1 MTRRIS
7 IRSYRKPDTLY
18 SPLDLVVCEGE
29 TEVDYLCELAR
40 SLRIHVHICKGDGTD
55 PKSIVN
61 TAKRKSKEDGVKYDK
76 IFCVFDRDNDLSAFL
91 EAIELCKSKK
101 FIPIVSNPCFELWP
115 FLHFQL
121 RESGFGSPQQMLKAL
136 KKLPGFADYDKDGV
150 QIFNSTIHLIE
161 TACKNASA
169 LVSKQN
175 DDPKED
181 PFTNIHIL
189 IGFRTFLEFGIV
201 VSNSYTQHLF
211 KPKQIKGSS
220 FLRCG
225 PTHF

>member
-40 SLRIHVHICKGDGTD
+40 SLHIHVHICKGDGTD

-76 IFCVFDRDNDLSAFL
+76 VFCVFDRDNNPSSFL
-91 EAIELCKSKK
+91 EAIELCKSRK
-101 FIPIVSNPCFELWP
+101 FIAIVSNPCFELWP
-115 FLHFQL
+115 YLHFQI
-121 RESGFGSPQQMLKAL
+121 RESGFGNPQQMLRAL
-136 KKLPGFADYDKDGV
+136 KKLPEFENYDKDGV
-150 QIFNSTIHLIE
+150 QIFNATIHFIDM
-161 TACKNASA
+161 ACKRASL
-169 LVSKQN
+169 LVSKQH

-189 IGFRTFLEFGIV
+189 INRFQTLKEEQNYFG
-201 VSNSYTQHLF
+201 Q
-211 KPKQIKGSS
+211 
-220 FLRCG
+220 
-225 PTHF
+225 

>member
-76 IFCVFDRDNDLSAFL
+76 VFCVFDRDNDLSSFL
-91 EAIELCKSKK
+91 EAIELCKSRK
-101 FIPIVSNPCFELWP
+101 FIAIVSNPCFELWP
-115 FLHFQL
+115 YLHFQI
-121 RESGFGSPQQMLKAL
+121 RESGFGSPQQMLRAL
-136 KKLPGFADYDKDGV
+136 KKLPGFENYDKDGV
-150 QIFNSTIHLIE
+150 QIFNATIHFIDM
-161 TACKNASA
+161 ACKRASF
-169 LVSKQN
+169 LVSKQH

-189 IGFRTFLEFGIV
+189 IKRFQVLKKEQNYFGQSRT
-201 VSNSYTQHLF
+201 Q
-211 KPKQIKGSS
+211 
-220 FLRCG
+220 
-225 PTHF
+225 

>member
-76 IFCVFDRDNDLSAFL
+76 IFCVFDRDNDFSAFI

-101 FIPIVSNPCFELWP
+101 IIPIISNPCFELWP
-115 FLHFQL
+115 FLHFQM
-121 RESGFGSPQQMLKAL
+121 RESGFGNPQQMLKAL
-136 KKLPGFADYDKDGV
+136 KKLLPFSNYEKDGV
-150 QIFNSTIHLIE
+150 QIFNSTYSHIE
-161 TACKNASA
+161 VACKHAA
-169 LVSKQN
+169 LLIAKQRN
-175 DDPKED
+175 DPKED
-181 PFTNIHIL
+181 PFTNIHVL
-189 IGFRTFLEFGIV
+189 VKRFQTLKDEQNYFGKK
-201 VSNSYTQHLF
+201 SH
-211 KPKQIKGSS
+211 
-220 FLRCG
+220 
-225 PTHF
+225 

>member
-18 SPLDLVVCEGE
+18 FPLDLVVCEGE

-91 EAIELCKSKK
+91 EAIELCKSRK
-101 FIPIVSNPCFELWP
+101 FVPITSNPCFELWP
-115 FLHFQL
+115 YLHLQI

-136 KKLPGFADYDKDGV
+136 KKLPGLEDYDKDGV
-150 QIFNSTIHLIE
+150 KIFNATTHLIDI
-161 TACKNASA
+161 ALKRASA
-169 LVSKQN
+169 LASKQH

-181 PFTNIHIL
+181 PFTNFHLL
-189 IGFRTFLEFGIV
+189 IKRFQALKKEQNYLGQRGRL
-201 VSNSYTQHLF
+201 
-211 KPKQIKGSS
+211 P
-220 FLRCG
+220 
-225 PTHF
+225 

>member
-7 IRSYRKPDTLY
+7 LRSYRKPDTLY

-91 EAIELCKSKK
+91 EAIELCKSRK
-101 FIPIVSNPCFELWP
+101 IVPIVSNPCFELWP
-115 FLHFQL
+115 YLHFQI
-121 RESGFGSPQQMLKAL
+121 RDSGFGSPQQMVKAL
-136 KKLPGFADYDKDGV
+136 KKLPGCENYEKDGV
-150 QIFNSTIHLIE
+150 QIFNATFHLIDM
-161 TACKNASA
+161 ACKRASS
-169 LVSKQN
+169 LVSKQH

-181 PFTNIHIL
+181 PFTNFYLL
-189 IGFRTFLEFGIV
+189 IKRFQVLKKEQNYFGQSRTP
-201 VSNSYTQHLF
+201 H
-211 KPKQIKGSS
+211 
-220 FLRCG
+220 
-225 PTHF
+225 

>member
-91 EAIELCKSKK
+91 EAIELCKSRK

-115 FLHFQL
+115 YLHFQM

-136 KKLPGFADYDKDGV
+136 KKLPGFEDYDKDGV
-150 QIFNSTIHLIE
+150 QIFNATIHLIDM
-161 TACKNASA
+161 ACKRASS
-169 LVSKQN
+169 LVSKQH

-181 PFTNIHIL
+181 PFTNIHLLIKRFYSLKKNKTIL
-189 IGFRTFLEFGIV
+189 EESVETK
-201 VSNSYTQHLF
+201 Y
-211 KPKQIKGSS
+211 
-220 FLRCG
+220 
-225 PTHF
+225 

>member
-101 FIPIVSNPCFELWP
+101 FVPIVSNPCFELWP
-115 FLHFQL
+115 YLHFQM

-136 KKLPGFADYDKDGV
+136 KKLPGFENYDKDGV
-150 QIFNSTIHLIE
+150 KIFTRTQYFID
-161 TACKNASA
+161 TACQNASKLA
-169 LVSKQN
+169 FKQN
-175 DDPKED
+175 DDPIED
-181 PFTNIHIL
+181 PFTNIYIL
-189 IGFRTFLEFGIV
+189 IDRFRILKEKQNYFGD
-201 VSNSYTQHLF
+201 
-211 KPKQIKGSS
+211 
-220 FLRCG
+220 CG
-225 PTHF
+225 LNK

>member
-91 EAIELCKSKK
+91 EAIELCKSRK

-115 FLHFQL
+115 YLHFQI

-136 KKLPGFADYDKDGV
+136 KKLPGFEDYDKDGV
-150 QIFNSTIHLIE
+150 QIFNATIHLIDM
-161 TACKNASA
+161 ACKRASS
-169 LVSKQN
+169 LVSKQH

-189 IGFRTFLEFGIV
+189 IKRFQILKEEQNYFGQARETTMKIR
-201 VSNSYTQHLF
+201 SMT
-211 KPKQIKGSS
+211 KQGSGYNE
-220 FLRCG
+220 C
-225 PTHF
+225 

>member
-29 TEVDYLCELAR
+29 TEVDYLSELAR

-61 TAKRKSKEDGVKYDK
+61 TAKRKTKEDGVKYDK
-76 IFCVFDRDNDLSAFL
+76 VFCVFDRDNDLSSFL
-91 EAIELCKSKK
+91 EAIEQCKSRK
-101 FIPIVSNPCFELWP
+101 FIAIVSNPCFELWP
-115 FLHFQL
+115 YLHFQI
-121 RESGFGSPQQMLKAL
+121 RESGFGSPQQMLRAL
-136 KKLPGFADYDKDGV
+136 KKLPGFENYDKDGV
-150 QIFNSTIHLIE
+150 QIFNATIHFIDM
-161 TACKNASA
+161 ACKRAFF
-169 LVSKQN
+169 LVSKKH

-189 IGFRTFLEFGIV
+189 INRFQTLKEEQNYFG
-201 VSNSYTQHLF
+201 QQGRL
-211 KPKQIKGSS
+211 Q
-220 FLRCG
+220 
-225 PTHF
+225 